1 MKLATA
7 DVEYGDRLSA
17 PPALGACARILE
29 EIEQQLSVAEEPRP
43 ILPPFDVM
51 NGLAGRAVA
60 SRWSRPCEAAFE
72 LLARRHPL
80 DLARLIEKGRLASP
94 DLTFAAEALGR
105 IDASWIVRQ
114 TLLPLLEHADAIVRE
129 GAVYGLQKHLGDEV
143 RERLTRCA
151 RTDVSAGVRA
161 AAEDA
166 LSDQ

>member
-17 PPALGACARILE
+17 PPALGASASLLA
-29 EIEQQLSVAEEPRP
+29 EIEQKLSVAEEPRP

-51 NGLAGRAVA
+51 GRLAGRAVQA
-60 SRWSRPCEAAFE
+60 RWSRPCEAAFE
-72 LLARRHPL
+72 FLARRHPI

-114 TLLPLLEHADAIVRE
+114 TLLPLLEHAEAIVRE
-129 GAVYGLQKHLGDEV
+129 GAVYGLQKHLSDELRARLV
-143 RERLTRCA
+143 RVA
-151 RTDVSAGVRA
+151 RTDASAGVRA

-166 LSDQ
+166 LSDL